1 MRAKILIIEDE
12 EAVRENIAEI
22 LAIADYEVIEAADGL
37 SGIKAAEEGLPDL
50 IICDVMMPHLD
61 GYGTLKII
69 NSKEHLMHIPFMFLT
84 AKAQQEDF
92 REGMKLGADDYITK
106 PFKSTDLLQS
116 IEVRLEKSKRF
127 LKIDNT
133 DEGIKHFYSE
143 AKALK
148 EFEELSKDGEVRNYR
163 AKEHIFHEGDIPRHI
178 YFVLSG
184 RVKDVHVNELG
195 KELTTKIYGPGE
207 FFGYLALLG
216 DHSYDKSAITLED
229 ATLRK
234 IPKEDLDLL
243 LFNNRDFAHKFIRML
258 ANQTLGLEGQLIS
271 LVYGSVRKKVADAL
285 IELSNSQKGKI
296 IKITREEI
304 ANMIGATRESVGR
317 ALSSLKDD
325 GMLKLEDHIE
335 ILDKDRLSSINN

>member
-1 MRAKILIIEDE
+1 MKAKILIIEDE
-12 EAVRENIAEI
+12 KTVRENLSEI

-37 SGIKAAEEGLPDL
+37 QGMTAAEDGMPDL
-50 IICDVMMPHLD
+50 IICDVMMPNLD

-69 NSKEHLMHIPFMFLT
+69 NTKEHLMHIPFMFLT

-92 REGMKLGADDYITK
+92 RQGMKLGADDYITK

-116 IEVRLEKSKRF
+116 IEMRLQKSKR
-127 LKIDNT
+127 LQSIDNT
-133 DEGIKHFYSE
+133 EEGIKHFYSE

-148 EFEELSKDGEVRNYR
+148 EFEDLSKDGEVRVYK
-163 AKEHIFHEGDIPRHI
+163 AKEHIFHEGDTARHI
-178 YFVLSG
+178 YFVLAG
-184 RVKDVHVNELG
+184 RVKDVHVNEIG
-195 KELTTKIYGPGE
+195 KELTTKIYGPGD
-207 FFGYLALLG
+207 FFGYLSLLS
-216 DHSYDKSAITLED
+216 DIPYDKSAITMED
-229 ATLRK
+229 TTIRK

-258 ANQTLGLEGQLIS
+258 ANKTIGLESQLIS

-285 IELSNSQKGKI
+285 IDLSQSQEQQI
-296 IKITREEI
+296 ISVTREEI

-325 GMLKLEDHIE
+325 GILTLEDQIE
-335 ILDKDRLSSINN
+335 ILDPDRLKAINN